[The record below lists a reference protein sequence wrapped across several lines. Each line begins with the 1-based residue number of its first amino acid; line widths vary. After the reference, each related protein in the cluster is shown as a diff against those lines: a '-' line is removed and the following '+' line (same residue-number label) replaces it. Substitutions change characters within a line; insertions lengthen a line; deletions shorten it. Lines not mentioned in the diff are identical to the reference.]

1 MSCPQGFHE
10 LQRIA
15 TLSCPGGDQEL
26 LELIETKV
34 SRLKNTLAGVI
45 QLSVEYLSDQRGE
58 IGFLETHP
66 NRQFSYVKN
75 FGVLVMGGHE
85 VTVQAVGKIVFKSTS

>member
-1 MSCPQGFHE
+1 MSCPQGCHE

-34 SRLKNTLAGVI
+34 SRLENTLAGVL
-45 QLSVEYLSDQRGE
+45 QLFVEYLSDQRGE
-58 IGFLETHP
+58 VGVVEAHP
-66 NRQFSYVKN
+66 NRQFPYVEQ
-75 FGVLVMGGHE
+75 FGVFVIGGH
-85 VTVQAVGKIVFKSTS
+85 KISI